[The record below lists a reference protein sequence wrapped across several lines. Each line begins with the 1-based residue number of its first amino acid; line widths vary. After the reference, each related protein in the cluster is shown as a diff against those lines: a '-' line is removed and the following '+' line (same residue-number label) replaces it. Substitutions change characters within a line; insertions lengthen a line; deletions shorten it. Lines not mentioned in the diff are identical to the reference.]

1 MGVMMKQAAP
11 IDALIEELAKLPGIG
26 RKTASRLAFHILRIS
41 RQEAENLAGRIMEV
55 KDRIRLCSEC
65 FNLTDQDP
73 CSICRDDRRTHE
85 EICVVEEPNDLL
97 AIEGSGAFRGKYHV
111 LHGNLS
117 PLEGMGPEQI
127 RIQELVS
134 RLEKHRVKEVILAT
148 NPTRE
153 GGATAAYLIHLI
165 KPMGIRVTRIASG
178 VPVGGEIEYTDSVTL
193 SMAMEGRREVE

>member
-1 MGVMMKQAAP
+1 MMKQAAP
-11 IDALIEELAKLPGIG
+11 IDALIEELARLPGIG

-41 RQEAENLAGRIMEV
+41 RQEAENLAKRIMVV

-73 CSICRDDRRTHE
+73 CSICRDDRRTYE

-117 PLEGMGPEQI
+117 PLEGVGPEQI

-134 RLEKHRVKEVILAT
+134 RLEKHPVKEVILAT